1 MNRAL
6 VVFKRQIPEVPGCGG
21 VVKHFL
27 LALVEIQL
35 QPPGFMDKLIAKNMV
50 QMAVRV
56 DQLYG
61 LKALGCNFFFQTFT
75 LFREITARIYNQG
88 IPRFVIDKVGILL
101 NGAEE

>member
-1 MNRAL
+1 
-6 VVFKRQIPEVPGCGG
+6 
-21 VVKHFL
+21 
-27 LALVEIQL
+27 
-35 QPPGFMDKLIAKNMV
+35 
-50 QMAVRV
+50 MAVRV

-75 LFREITARIYNQG
+75 LFRKITARIYNQG